1 MLLATNSM
9 HCYLMSI
16 SKLLSIYPKNSLPS
30 KSSDVMP
37 RDSYA
42 SKMSLFSTFSVF
54 MYGYSNDDNDE
65 LGLEFRDSGSG
76 FLFEE
81 TDSINDGI

>member
-1 MLLATNSM
+1 MDYYSSN
-9 HCYLMSI
+9 
-16 SKLLSIYPKNSLPS
+16 LPS

-42 SKMSLFSTFSVF
+42 SKMSLFSTFSVLI
-54 MYGYSNDDNDE
+54 YGYSNDDNDE
-65 LGLEFRDSGSG
+65 FELELWDSG

-81 TDSINDGI
+81 ADSINDGIWSVCVNKNNLLNREGSIY